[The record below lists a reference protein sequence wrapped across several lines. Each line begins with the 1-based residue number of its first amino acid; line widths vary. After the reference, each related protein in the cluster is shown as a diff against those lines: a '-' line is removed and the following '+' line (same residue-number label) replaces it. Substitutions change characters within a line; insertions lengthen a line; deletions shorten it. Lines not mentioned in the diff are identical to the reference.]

1 VKTAADGQTATGSR
15 TGRRGW
21 MPVLRTVVAIAVAI
35 LIFALIIPKIASYQ
49 AVWQTITRLTALELA
64 VLVLATIFNLFTYWW
79 QMVAAMPGLSTAKA
93 AVNNQ
98 TGTTISN
105 ILPGGGFVALGVV
118 MRMFRSWGFSPTAI
132 GLELSLTGIWNSFL
146 KLGLPVAAL
155 GAVALT
161 GVSSPALVAPA
172 VVGLLILAG
181 CVLLFA
187 LALWQQR
194 FALAIGRELGRTMSS
209 LRALIRKP
217 PLTDWGDRAARFRG
231 DTVDLISKRWIPL
244 TVTTILSHLAL
255 YFVLLLALRDLGV
268 SNSEVSWAEVLAVF
282 SSGRLITAL
291 PITPGGVGFI
301 EVIYILGITA
311 IAKPHASVPY
321 PVLRAQVAAAVLVF
335 RALTFGIQIPL
346 GGFAYVIWRTRKSWL
361 RPCTPGEPFA
371 DEALAGG

>member
-1 VKTAADGQTATGSR
+1 METAADGQTATGSR

-21 MPVLRTVVAIAVAI
+21 MPVLRAVVAIAVAV

-155 GAVALT
+155 GVVALT

-187 LALWQQR
+187 LALWQRR
-194 FALAIGRELGRTMSS
+194 FALAIGRKLGRTMSL

-346 GGFAYVIWRTRKSWL
+346 GGFTYVIWRTRKSWL
-361 RPCTPGEPFA
+361 RPCAPGEPLA